1 MSDKLTMNDLYN
13 KLSKLGFSREF
24 IRAIGLPSWWV
35 DELDLSTNI
44 SVVYEAASYIAE
56 RLLID
61 LKSLIDVTQEA
72 KFKTEMEYE
81 GVIEILRES
90 KLYLVQ
96 HPLTDRDIG
105 YMSDDT
111 LDYHEQLLVLD
122 I

>member
-1 MSDKLTMNDLYN
+1 MSDKLTMTDLYN

-96 HPLTDRDIG
+96 HPLTDRDMVICL
-105 YMSDDT
+105 MI
-111 LDYHEQLLVLD
+111 L
-122 I
+122 

>member
-1 MSDKLTMNDLYN
+1 MTELYN
-13 KLSKLGFSREF
+13 KLSKLGFSKEF

-35 DELDLSTNI
+35 DELDQSTNLGTI
-44 SVVYEAASYIAE
+44 YEAAGHVSK

-72 KFKTEMEYE
+72 KFRNETTYE

-90 KLYLVQ
+90 KQYLAQ
-96 HPLTDRDIG
+96 HPLTDRDVR